1 MTNSF
6 DLKIKKVFYPKDYLH
21 LLSKKQLLDI
31 IKNGFVDYW
40 LVSKLICEKLGGRL
54 PTASELAKI
63 ANTIYKGN
71 PSIGDREYKNNLTYK
86 SGTATSIGLPEPSFY
101 LWSGEEGGSL
111 NAYTRYFTP
120 TCSGWLSYY
129 RNGSDIQA
137 VCLGD

>member
-71 PSIGDREYKNNLTYK
+71 PSIGDREFKNNLTYK
-86 SGTATSIGLPEPSFY
+86 SGTATSIGLLEPSFG
-101 LWSGEEGGSL
+101 LWSGEEHLSHY
-111 NAYTRYFTP
+111 AYHRDFNP
-120 TCSGWLSYY
+120 THSYWY
-129 RNGSDIQA
+129 YSHRHTSDIQA